1 MSEVVPFQPFTYDL
15 PKERI
20 AQRPIHPADQARM
33 LVVDRARGEILDRR
47 FSDLPQLLSSKD
59 RLVFNDTRVI
69 PARLF
74 GALDSAGQGGVELLL
89 IEKISDARWVC
100 IGRPLKKIRA
110 RGRVNFGE
118 SLWCEVVPGGDSPDR
133 ITVDFFTSEAT
144 HISIAIAAHG
154 CMPIPPYI
162 RGGKGDELDEV
173 DYQTIFAQHPGSVAA
188 PTASLHFNEEL
199 MARIDQ
205 ESGCDVSRITLHV
218 GTASFLP
225 VLDDNGNLR
234 RPGVERLHM
243 SDTTIREISS
253 TKDSG
258 GRVIP
263 VGTTVV
269 RALESSAQAPH
280 ADATELFITPGFP
293 FRVVDALITNFHQ
306 PGTTHLLLVEALLG
320 KPLLEKVYTHALQND
335 YRFLSYG
342 DGMFIV

>member
-1 MSEVVPFQPFTYDL
+1 MSEVASLNPFIYEL

-20 AQRPIHPADQARM
+20 AQRPCHPADHAKM
-33 LVVDRARGEILDRR
+33 MVVDRAQGEILDRH
-47 FSDLPQLLSSKD
+47 FYDLPQFLSSKD

-74 GALDSAGQGGVELLL
+74 GVLESTGQASVELLL
-89 IEKISDARWVC
+89 IEKVSDSRWIC

-110 RGRVNFGE
+110 RGRVNFSP
-118 SLWCEVVPGGDSPDR
+118 SLWCEVIPGSDAADR
-133 ITVDFFTSEAT
+133 VAVEFFTTENT
-144 HISIAIAAHG
+144 HISLAIAAHG

-173 DYQTIFAQHPGSVAA
+173 DYQTIFATHPGSVAA
-188 PTASLHFNEEL
+188 PTASLHFNDEL
-199 MARIDQ
+199 MGRIER
-205 ESGCDVSRITLHV
+205 ESGCEVSRITLHV

-225 VLDDNGNLR
+225 VLDDQGNLR
-234 RPGVERLHM
+234 RPASENFSVN
-243 SDTTIREISS
+243 DTVRGEISR

-258 GRVIP
+258 GRIIP

-269 RALESSAQAPH
+269 RALESGVQTPH
-280 ADATELFITPGFP
+280 AAATELFITPGYP
-293 FRVVDALITNFHQ
+293 FRVIDSLITNFHQ
-306 PGTTHLLLVEALLG
+306 PGTTHLLLVESLLG
-320 KPLLEKVYTHALQND
+320 HELLKKVYNHALQND

>member
-1 MSEVVPFQPFTYDL
+1 VSTPESLDAYSYDL

-20 AQRPIHPADQARM
+20 AQRPCHPADHAKM
-33 LVVDRARGEILDRR
+33 LVVNRMTGEIHDR
-47 FSDLPQLLSSKD
+47 FFFDLPEYLSGRD

-74 GALDSAGQGGVELLL
+74 GTLDSSGQAAVELLL
-89 IEKISDARWVC
+89 IEKNTDAKWVC

-110 RGRVNFGE
+110 KGRVRFSETLWADVIAEE
-118 SLWCEVVPGGDSPDR
+118 S
-133 ITVDFFTSEAT
+133 TVDRVTMEFHTSETT
-144 HISIAIAAHG
+144 HISMAIAAHG

-162 RGGKGDELDEV
+162 RGGRGDELDET
-173 DYQTIFAQHPGSVAA
+173 DYQTIFAKNPGSVAA
-188 PTASLHFNEEL
+188 PTASLHFNEAL
-199 MARIDQ
+199 MGRLSN
-205 ESGCDVSRITLHV
+205 EVRCDISRITLHV

-225 VLDDNGNLR
+225 VLDNGKLR
-234 RPGVERLHM
+234 PPGSERFHVTEE
-243 SDTTIREISS
+243 TTQELAA

-258 GRVIP
+258 GRVIA

-269 RALESSAQAPH
+269 RALESSAQESH
-280 ADATELFITPGFP
+280 ADATELFITPGYR
-293 FRVVDALITNFHQ
+293 FRLVDSVITNFHQ

-320 KPLLEKVYTHALQND
+320 RELLGRVYEHALANE

>member
-1 MSEVVPFQPFTYDL
+1 MSDVQILDAYTYDL

-20 AQRPIHPADQARM
+20 AQRPCHPADHAKM
-33 LVVDRARGEILDRR
+33 LVVDRATGAIQDRS
-47 FSDLPQLLSSKD
+47 FYDLPQFLSAND

-74 GALDSAGQGGVELLL
+74 GTLDSSGQAAVELLL
-89 IEKISDARWVC
+89 IEKITDSRWVC

-110 RGRVNFGE
+110 KGKVRFGE
-118 SLWCEVVPGGDSPDR
+118 SLWAEVIPDDSSTER
-133 ITVDFFTSEAT
+133 VTVEFYTSETT
-144 HISIAIAAHG
+144 HISMAIATHG

-173 DYQTIFAQHPGSVAA
+173 DYQTIFAKNPGSVAA

-199 MARIDQ
+199 MQRLTL
-205 ESGCDVSRITLHV
+205 EVRCDVTRITLHV

-225 VLDDNGNLR
+225 VLDNGKLR
-234 RPGVERLHM
+234 PPGSERFHV
-243 SDTTIREISS
+243 SDEAVSEMVKTNEA
-253 TKDSG
+253 G
-258 GRVIP
+258 GRVIA

-269 RALESSAQAPH
+269 RALESSAQVAH
-280 ADATELFITPGFP
+280 ADATELFITPGYRFQ
-293 FRVVDALITNFHQ
+293 RVDSVITNFHQ

-320 KPLLEKVYTHALQND
+320 RDLLAKVYQHALASD

-342 DGMFIV
+342 DGMLIL

>member
-1 MSEVVPFQPFTYDL
+1 MSDAVTLDAYSYDL

-20 AQRPIHPADQARM
+20 AQRPCHPADHAKM
-33 LVVDRARGEILDRR
+33 LVVNRATGEIHDR
-47 FSDLPQLLSSKD
+47 FFCDLPEYLSGRD

-74 GALDSAGQGGVELLL
+74 GTLDSSGRAAVELLL
-89 IEKISDARWVC
+89 IEKITDAKWVC

-110 RGRVNFGE
+110 KGRVRFGE
-118 SLWCEVVPGGDSPDR
+118 TLWADVLPEES
-133 ITVDFFTSEAT
+133 TVDRVTMEFHTSEAT
-144 HISIAIAAHG
+144 HISMAIAAHG

-162 RGGKGDELDEV
+162 RGGRGDELDET
-173 DYQTIFAQHPGSVAA
+173 DYQTIFAKNPGSVAA
-188 PTASLHFNEEL
+188 PTASLHFNDAL
-199 MARIDQ
+199 MGRLLN
-205 ESGCDVSRITLHV
+205 EVRCDVSRITLHV

-225 VLDDNGNLR
+225 VLDNGKLR
-234 RPGVERLHM
+234 PPGSERFHVTEET
-243 SDTTIREISS
+243 SRELAG

-258 GRVIP
+258 GRVIA

-269 RALESSAQAPH
+269 RALESSAQESH
-280 ADATELFITPGFP
+280 ADATELFITPGYR
-293 FRVVDALITNFHQ
+293 FRLVDSVITNFHQ

-320 KPLLEKVYTHALQND
+320 RELLAKVYEHALAND

>member
-1 MSEVVPFQPFTYDL
+1 MSEVETLDAYTYDL

-20 AQRPIHPADQARM
+20 AQRPCHPADHAKM
-33 LVVDRARGEILDRR
+33 LVVNRSTGEIVDRH
-47 FSDLPQLLSSKD
+47 FYDLPEILSSND

-74 GALDSAGQGGVELLL
+74 GTLESTGQAAVELLL
-89 IEKISDARWVC
+89 IEKITDSRWVC

-110 RGRVNFGE
+110 KRRVRFNE
-118 SLWCEVVPGGDSPDR
+118 TLWAEVVSGDSAPDR
-133 ITVDFFTSEAT
+133 VTVEFSTSESI

-162 RGGKGDELDEV
+162 RGGRGDELDEV
-173 DYQTIFAQHPGSVAA
+173 DYQTIFAKNPGSVAA
-188 PTASLHFNEEL
+188 PTASLHFNDAL
-199 MARIDQ
+199 MDQ
-205 ESGCDVSRITLHV
+205 LTNVTRCDVSRITLHV

-225 VLDDNGNLR
+225 VLDDGKLR
-234 RPGVERLHM
+234 RPGSERFHVE
-243 SDTTIREISS
+243 DFVVREMAE
-253 TKDSG
+253 TKDRG

-269 RALESSAQAPH
+269 RAIESSAQLQN
-280 ADATELFITPGFP
+280 ADATELFITPGYTFH
-293 FRVVDALITNFHQ
+293 VADAVITNFHQ

-320 KPLLEKVYTHALQND
+320 RALLAKVYQHALAHD

>member
-1 MSEVVPFQPFTYDL
+1 VSEVETLDAYTYDL

-20 AQRPIHPADQARM
+20 AQRPCHPADHAKM
-33 LVVDRARGEILDRR
+33 LVVDRATGELRDRR
-47 FSDLPQLLSSKD
+47 FSDLPDFLSSKD

-74 GALDSAGQGGVELLL
+74 GTLESTGQAAVELLL
-89 IEKISDARWVC
+89 IEKITDSRWVC

-110 RGRVNFGE
+110 KGKVRLNDT
-118 SLWCEVVPGGDSPDR
+118 LWAEVVPGDSSPDR
-133 ITVDFFTSEAT
+133 VTVEFHTSENT
-144 HISIAIAAHG
+144 HISMAIAAHG

-173 DYQTIFAQHPGSVAA
+173 DYQTIFAKNPGSVAA
-188 PTASLHFNEEL
+188 PTASLHFNDAL
-199 MARIDQ
+199 MDRITNGT
-205 ESGCDVSRITLHV
+205 GCEVSRITLHV

-225 VLDDNGNLR
+225 VLDEGKLR
-234 RPGVERLHM
+234 RPGSERFHVND
-243 SDTTIREISS
+243 DTSREMAE
-253 TKDSG
+253 TKDLG
-258 GRVIP
+258 GRVIA

-269 RALESSAQAPH
+269 RAIESSAHVAH
-280 ADATELFITPGFP
+280 ADATELFITPGYH
-293 FRVVDALITNFHQ
+293 FRIADAVITNFHQ

-320 KPLLEKVYTHALQND
+320 RELLAKVYQHALAHD

>member
-1 MSEVVPFQPFTYDL
+1 VSDPQTLDAYTYDL

-20 AQRPIHPADQARM
+20 AQRPCHPADHAKM
-33 LVVDRARGEILDRR
+33 LVIDRKTGALHDR
-47 FSDLPQLLSSKD
+47 FFYDLPEFLSAKD

-74 GALDSAGQGGVELLL
+74 GTLDSSGQAAVELLL
-89 IEKISDARWVC
+89 IEKITDARWVC

-110 RGRVNFGE
+110 KGKVKFGDTLWAEVIPDDSSTDRV
-118 SLWCEVVPGGDSPDR
+118 
-133 ITVDFFTSEAT
+133 TVEFHTSEAT
-144 HISIAIAAHG
+144 HISMAIATHG

-173 DYQTIFAQHPGSVAA
+173 DYQTIFARNPGSVAA

-199 MARIDQ
+199 MGRLTTDVR
-205 ESGCDVSRITLHV
+205 CDVSRITLHV

-225 VLDDNGNLR
+225 VLDNGKLR
-234 RPGVERLHM
+234 PPGSERFHVT
-243 SDTTIREISS
+243 DEATREMLE
-253 TKDSG
+253 TRNGG
-258 GRVIP
+258 GRVIA

-269 RALESSAQAPH
+269 RALESSAREG
-280 ADATELFITPGFP
+280 DSEATELFITPGYRFQ
-293 FRVVDALITNFHQ
+293 RVDSVITNFHQ

-320 KPLLEKVYTHALQND
+320 RELLAKAYEHALAND

-342 DGMFIV
+342 DGMLIL